1 MTTQSGVF
9 REIRFSAR
17 DGLRLYGRHY
27 PARAYSGRRPVL
39 CLAGLTR
46 NSKDFHDAATALS
59 SHAQVPRDVFT
70 LDMRGR
76 GQSDHDGDWKNYTVP
91 NETHDVIDFMTMME
105 LAETGFIGTSRGGLI
120 TMVLAALQP
129 SRIGAVVLNDIGPVI
144 ETDGL
149 VRIAGYVGRM
159 PNPKS
164 WADAGRMIRDLTK
177 RDFPLLTEAGA
188 EAFARQL
195 FNEKNGRPVTGY
207 DSKLSRSLSV
217 LDGPMPQLWPQFEAM
232 KKVPLL
238 VIRGENSDLLSV
250 KTLEEMH
257 KRHPMM
263 ASYTAKNEGHAPL
276 LWDTPAIDEI
286 TSFFANTDAQAHS
299 KRTAAA

>member
-9 REIRFSAR
+9 KEIRFSAR
-17 DGLRLYGRHY
+17 DGLRLYGRRY
-27 PARAYSGRRPVL
+27 RARAYSGRRPVL

-46 NSKDFHDAATALS
+46 NSKDFHDVATALS

-91 NETHDVIDFMTMME
+91 NEAHDVIDFMTMME
-105 LAETGFIGTSRGGLI
+105 LADTGFIGTSRGGLT

-232 KKVPLL
+232 KNVPLL

-263 ASYTAKNEGHAPL
+263 ASYIAKNEGHAPL
-276 LWDTPAIDEI
+276 LWDAPAIDTI
-286 TSFFANTDAQAHS
+286 ASFFANTDAQS
-299 KRTAAA
+299 LFSRTAAA